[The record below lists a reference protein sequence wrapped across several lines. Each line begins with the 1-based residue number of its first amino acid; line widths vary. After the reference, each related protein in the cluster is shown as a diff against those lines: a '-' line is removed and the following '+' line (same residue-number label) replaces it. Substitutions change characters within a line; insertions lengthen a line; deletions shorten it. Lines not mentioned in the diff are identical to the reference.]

1 MGWSSG
7 SDLMACIIQ
16 DLKKKLPDE
25 DARTIVY
32 KVLIKHFENYDCDT
46 LYECELSD
54 PAFKAALKRR
64 R

>member
-1 MGWSSG
+1 
-7 SDLMACIIQ
+7 MACIIQ